1 MNVLVNVIE
10 MSLKA
15 VIVKSAEHL
24 ASRNSKSTLLFT
36 KSGSITLVT

>member
-24 ASRNSKSTLLFT
+24 AARAIASQHYCLLNPAP
-36 KSGSITLVT
+36 